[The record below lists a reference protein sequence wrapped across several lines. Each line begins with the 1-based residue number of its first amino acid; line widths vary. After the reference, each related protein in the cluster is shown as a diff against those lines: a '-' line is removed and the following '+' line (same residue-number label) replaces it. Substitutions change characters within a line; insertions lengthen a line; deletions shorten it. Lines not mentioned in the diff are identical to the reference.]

1 MGKEGAFPLSRGGGR
16 LLTCLSSPGRLRAR
30 ELCAAFFFF
39 FLLFPVFVQIKTNQ
53 KKRVLWVNSNTW
65 GVERNQVIP
74 CFKGLCEWL

>member
-1 MGKEGAFPLSRGGGR
+1 MLADLSVITWTSMCQRVVC
-16 LLTCLSSPGRLRAR
+16 CL
-30 ELCAAFFFF
+30 FF